1 MSGVWVHTGHAVLV
15 EAYRPTVEAAKV
27 AKILEGRP
35 LMLVVQ
41 RSITSSSPV
50 ISLGDAEVVE

>member
-1 MSGVWVHTGHAVLV
+1 MSGVWVHTGHAVL
-15 EAYRPTVEAAKV
+15 EAYPPSIEAAKV

-35 LMLVVQ
+35 LMRVVQ
-41 RSITSSSPV
+41 RSITSVSPV

>member
-1 MSGVWVHTGHAVLV
+1 MSGVWVHTGHAVL
-15 EAYRPTVEAAKV
+15 EAYPPTVEA

-41 RSITSSSPV
+41 RSITSVSSV